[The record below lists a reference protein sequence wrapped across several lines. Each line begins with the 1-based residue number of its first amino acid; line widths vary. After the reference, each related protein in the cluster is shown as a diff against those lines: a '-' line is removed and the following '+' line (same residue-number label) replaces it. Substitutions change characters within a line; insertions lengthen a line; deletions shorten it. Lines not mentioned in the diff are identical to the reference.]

1 MLYLRLSK
9 PTNSPQTPDGGL
21 KKIIFLILQ
30 LLAPPSGAGG
40 AVLFLFLCFSSF
52 SQTRFEF
59 SHPQMGT
66 MFRIVLYAND
76 SLSASYAS
84 QKAFIRLDELNL
96 TLSDYREDS
105 EINTLCRTSGSGEYM
120 KISNDLWQILQKS
133 IEAAKLSNNYFD
145 VTIGPMTQL
154 WRRMKRQKQLP
165 SQQQI
170 NEARTKI
177 GIENISFNADNQ
189 SVMLQKQGMRIDFG
203 GIGKGFAEDEMM
215 KVLQENGVKSALIE
229 AGGNIVVS
237 DSPVDSPKGWEI
249 IIKDKKYFLKNCGVS
264 TSGDLYQFVEIEGK
278 KYAHILDPK
287 TGIGFTESR
296 QISVIA
302 KDGTS
307 SDWLSTALYLMDKK
321 SGNKL
326 VKKLKVR
333 QL

>member
-1 MLYLRLSK
+1 MLCLRLSK
-9 PTNSPQTPDGGL
+9 KNSPQTPNGGFE
-21 KKIIFLILQ
+21 KDYNVK
-30 LLAPPSGAGG
+30 APPSGAGG
-40 AVLFLFLCFSSF
+40 AILLLLLCFSSF

-59 SHPQMGT
+59 THPQMGT
-66 MFRIVLYAND
+66 MFRIVLYTND
-76 SLSASYAS
+76 SLSATYAS
-84 QKAFIRLDELNL
+84 KKTFIRLDELNL

-105 EINTLCRTSGSGEYM
+105 EVNRLCRTAGSGEFV
-120 KISNDLWQILQKS
+120 KVSNDLWTILQESAK
-133 IEAAKLSNNYFD
+133 AAKLSKGYFD

-165 SQQQI
+165 SEQQI
-170 NEARTKI
+170 SEVRAKI

-189 SVMLQKQGMRIDFG
+189 SVMLRKKGMRIDFG

-215 KVLQENGVKSALIE
+215 KVLQHNGIKSAMIE

-237 DSPVDSPKGWEI
+237 DSPTDSPQGWEI
-249 IIKDKKYFLKNCGVS
+249 IIKEKKYFLKNCGIS

-287 TGIGFTESR
+287 TGIGFTEPR
-296 QISVIA
+296 QISIIA

-307 SDWLSTALYLMDKK
+307 SDWLSTALYLMNKK
-321 SGNKL
+321 EGNKL